1 MYVIMKRKKGVFMK
15 KGLGI
20 LKLIACVAV
29 AVIAAVYYYIQLPA
43 INIHSPGF
51 WKFIIFIMIIATMAV
66 WIMNHD
72 KSKEGRQFVNKMA
85 AKDYIFDFKTR
96 SGALIFKLVGGVT
109 ILLVVIYFVGN
120 ILSSPIINA
129 SKYQKLLTVETRNF
143 TDDIKEVS
151 YDKIPLLDKDS
162 ASIIGT
168 RVMGTMV
175 DMVSQYEV
183 DDMYSQINYKEK
195 PVRVTPLRYGNLI
208 KWFTN
213 HRNGIPAYIRIDM
226 TTQEA
231 ECVRLSEGIKYSESD
246 HFSRYIYRHLRFA
259 YPTYI
264 FDDINFEIDDNGTP
278 YWVCPVKKYNIG
290 LFGGQTVGRVVL
302 CNAITGEMT
311 DYDVKDVPTWVDKVY
326 SAELLIDLYDYNGSL
341 KHGFINSV
349 LSQKDCLK
357 TTDGYNYIAL
367 EDDVWVYTGITS
379 VGQDNSNVGFVLMNQ
394 RTMETRYY
402 EVSGA
407 EEYSAMDSAK
417 GRVQNLGYT
426 ATFPLIINVSSQPTY
441 FMALKDGAGL
451 VKSYAML
458 NIEKYQNVAIGDSVL
473 QCESNY
479 IQLLKDNGIV
489 DETQTEIVD
498 TKNIQGVITK
508 IMPVVVDGNSHM
520 YFMLEGSSSIYD
532 ADVSKYVDIIRYE
545 AGMNISIQYTESTE
559 EKALNTVTGIVSQ
572 IAGKN

>member
-1 MYVIMKRKKGVFMK
+1 VQAGIIKIGRRLVLK
-15 KGLGI
+15 KGLKG
-20 LKLIACVAV
+20 LKAV
-29 AVIAAVYYYIQLPA
+29 AFVVVAAIAALYYYIELPA

-51 WKFIIFIMIIATMAV
+51 WKFIIFVMLIVTVEV
-66 WIMNHD
+66 WLMNHR
-72 KSKEGRQFVNKMA
+72 KAAGGGRYRGNISAKEF
-85 AKDYIFDFKTR
+85 FSDFKTQAG
-96 SGALIFKLVGGVT
+96 SVLFKTAFVCTV
-109 ILLVVIYFVGN
+109 ILVVLYVAGN
-120 ILSSPIINA
+120 ILSSPVINA
-129 SKYQKLLTVETRNF
+129 SKYQQLLKVETRNF

-213 HRNGIPAYIRIDM
+213 HKNGIPAYIRIDM

-231 ECVRLSEGIKYSESD
+231 ECVRLTEGIKYSKSD

-302 CNAITGEMT
+302 CNAVTGEMT
-311 DYDVKDVPTWVDKVY
+311 DYSVDEVPTWVDKVY
-326 SAELLIDLYDYNGSL
+326 SAELLINLYDYNGSL

-426 ATFPLIINVSSQPTY
+426 ATFPLIINISGQPTY

-479 IQLLKDNGIV
+479 IKLLKDNGIV
-489 DETQTEIVD
+489 EEQQPEVKETKKVKDI
-498 TKNIQGVITK
+498 ISK
-508 IMPVVVDGNSHM
+508 IMPVVIDGNTHM
-520 YFMLEGSSSIYD
+520 YIMLSQNDSIYD
-532 ADVSKYVDIIRYE
+532 VDVSKYVDIIKYSE
-545 AGMNISIQYTESTE
+545 GMEITLEYTMDSQ
-559 EKALNTVTGIVSQ
+559 LNKVVGI
-572 IAGKN
+572 IK

>member
-1 MYVIMKRKKGVFMK
+1 MQAGIIKIGRRLVLK
-15 KGLGI
+15 KGLKG
-20 LKLIACVAV
+20 LKAV
-29 AVIAAVYYYIQLPA
+29 AFVVVAAIAALYYYIELPA

-51 WKFIIFIMIIATMAV
+51 WKFIIFVMLIVTVEV
-66 WIMNHD
+66 WLMNHR
-72 KSKEGRQFVNKMA
+72 KAAGGGRYRGNISAKEF
-85 AKDYIFDFKTR
+85 FSDFKTQAG
-96 SGALIFKLVGGVT
+96 SLLFKTAFVCTV
-109 ILLVVIYFVGN
+109 ILVVLYVAGN
-120 ILSSPIINA
+120 ILSSPVINA
-129 SKYQKLLTVETRNF
+129 SKYQQLLKVETRNF

-213 HRNGIPAYIRIDM
+213 HKNGIPAYIRIDM

-231 ECVRLSEGIKYSESD
+231 ECVRLTEGIKYSKSD

-302 CNAITGEMT
+302 CNAVTGEMT
-311 DYDVKDVPTWVDKVY
+311 DYSVDEVPTWVDKVY
-326 SAELLIDLYDYNGSL
+326 SAELLINLYDYNGSL

-426 ATFPLIINVSSQPTY
+426 ATFPLIINISGQPTY

-479 IQLLKDNGIV
+479 IKLLKDNGIV
-489 DETQTEIVD
+489 EEQQPEVKETKKVKDI
-498 TKNIQGVITK
+498 ISK
-508 IMPVVVDGNSHM
+508 IMPVVIDGNTHM
-520 YFMLEGSSSIYD
+520 YIMLSQSDSIYD
-532 ADVSKYVDIIRYE
+532 VDVSKYVDIIKYSE
-545 AGMNISIQYTESTE
+545 GMEITLEYTMDSQ
-559 EKALNTVTGIVSQ
+559 LNKVVGI
-572 IAGKN
+572 IK

>member
-1 MYVIMKRKKGVFMK
+1 MK
-15 KGLGI
+15 KGLKG
-20 LKLIACVAV
+20 LKAV
-29 AVIAAVYYYIQLPA
+29 AFVVVAAIAALYYYIELPA

-51 WKFIIFIMIIATMAV
+51 WKFIIFVMLIVTVEV
-66 WIMNHD
+66 WLMNHR
-72 KSKEGRQFVNKMA
+72 KAAGGGRYRGNISAKEF
-85 AKDYIFDFKTR
+85 FSDFKTQAG
-96 SGALIFKLVGGVT
+96 SVLFKIAFVCTV
-109 ILLVVIYFVGN
+109 ILVVLYVAGN
-120 ILSSPIINA
+120 ILSSPVINA
-129 SKYQKLLTVETRNF
+129 SKYQQLLKVETRNF

-213 HRNGIPAYIRIDM
+213 HKNGIPAYIRIDM

-231 ECVRLSEGIKYSESD
+231 ECVRLTEGIKYSKSD

-302 CNAITGEMT
+302 CNAVTGEMT
-311 DYDVKDVPTWVDKVY
+311 DYSVDEVPTWVDKVY
-326 SAELLIDLYDYNGSL
+326 SAELLINLYDYNGSL

-426 ATFPLIINVSSQPTY
+426 ATFPLIINISGQPTY

-479 IQLLKDNGIV
+479 IKLLKDNGIV
-489 DETQTEIVD
+489 EEQQPEVKETKKVKDI
-498 TKNIQGVITK
+498 ISK
-508 IMPVVVDGNSHM
+508 IMPVVIDGNTHM
-520 YFMLEGSSSIYD
+520 YIMLSQSDSIYD
-532 ADVSKYVDIIRYE
+532 VDVSKYVDIIKYSE
-545 AGMNISIQYTESTE
+545 GMEITLEYTMDSQ
-559 EKALNTVTGIVSQ
+559 LNKVVGI
-572 IAGKN
+572 IK

>member
-1 MYVIMKRKKGVFMK
+1 MK
-15 KGLGI
+15 KGLKG
-20 LKLIACVAV
+20 LKAV
-29 AVIAAVYYYIQLPA
+29 AFVIVAAIAALYYYIELPA

-51 WKFIIFIMIIATMAV
+51 WKFIIFVMLIVTIEV
-66 WIMNHD
+66 WLMNHR
-72 KSKEGRQFVNKMA
+72 KAAGGGRYRGNISAKEF
-85 AKDYIFDFKTR
+85 FSDFKTQAG
-96 SGALIFKLVGGVT
+96 SVLFKTAFVCTV
-109 ILLVVIYFVGN
+109 ILVVLYVAGN
-120 ILSSPIINA
+120 ILSSPVINA
-129 SKYQKLLTVETRNF
+129 SKYQQLLKVETRNF

-168 RVMGTMV
+168 RVMGTRV

-213 HRNGIPAYIRIDM
+213 HKNGIPAYIRIDM

-231 ECVRLSEGIKYSESD
+231 ECVRLTEGIKYSKSD

-302 CNAITGEMT
+302 CNAVTGEMT
-311 DYDVKDVPTWVDKVY
+311 DYSVDEVPTWVDKVY
-326 SAELLIDLYDYNGSL
+326 SAELLINLYDYNGSL

-417 GRVQNLGYT
+417 GRVQDLGYT
-426 ATFPLIINVSSQPTY
+426 ATFPLIINISGQPTY

-479 IQLLKDNGIV
+479 IKLLKDNGIV
-489 DETQTEIVD
+489 EEKQPEVKETKKVKDI
-498 TKNIQGVITK
+498 ISK
-508 IMPVVVDGNSHM
+508 IMPVVIDGNTHM
-520 YFMLEGSSSIYD
+520 YIMLSQNDSIYD
-532 ADVSKYVDIIRYE
+532 VDVSKYVDIIKYSE
-545 AGMNISIQYTESTE
+545 GMEITLEYTMDSQ
-559 EKALNTVTGIVSQ
+559 LNKVVGI
-572 IAGKN
+572 IK

>member
-1 MYVIMKRKKGVFMK
+1 MVQAGIIKIGRRLVLK
-15 KGLGI
+15 KGLKG
-20 LKLIACVAV
+20 LKAV
-29 AVIAAVYYYIQLPA
+29 AFVVVAAIAALYYYIELPA

-51 WKFIIFIMIIATMAV
+51 WKFIIFVMLIVTVEV
-66 WIMNHD
+66 WLMNHR
-72 KSKEGRQFVNKMA
+72 KAAGGGRYRGNISAKEF
-85 AKDYIFDFKTR
+85 FSDFKTQAG
-96 SGALIFKLVGGVT
+96 SVLFKTAFVCTV
-109 ILLVVIYFVGN
+109 ILVVLYVAGN
-120 ILSSPIINA
+120 ILSSPVINA
-129 SKYQKLLTVETRNF
+129 SKYQQLLKVETRNF

-213 HRNGIPAYIRIDM
+213 HKNGIPAYIRIDM

-231 ECVRLSEGIKYSESD
+231 ECVRLTEGIKYSKSD

-259 YPTYI
+259 DPTYI

-302 CNAITGEMT
+302 CNAVTGEMT
-311 DYDVKDVPTWVDKVY
+311 DYSVDEVPTWVDKVY

-426 ATFPLIINVSSQPTY
+426 ATFPLIINISGQPTY

-479 IQLLKDNGIV
+479 IKLLKDNGIV
-489 DETQTEIVD
+489 EEQQPEVKETKKVKDI
-498 TKNIQGVITK
+498 ISK
-508 IMPVVVDGNSHM
+508 IMPVVIDGNTHM
-520 YFMLEGSSSIYD
+520 YIMLSQNDSIYD
-532 ADVSKYVDIIRYE
+532 VDVSKYVDIIKYSE
-545 AGMNISIQYTESTE
+545 GMEITLEYTMDSQ
-559 EKALNTVTGIVSQ
+559 LNKVVGI
-572 IAGKN
+572 IK

>member
-1 MYVIMKRKKGVFMK
+1 
-15 KGLGI
+15 
-20 LKLIACVAV
+20 
-29 AVIAAVYYYIQLPA
+29 
-43 INIHSPGF
+43 
-51 WKFIIFIMIIATMAV
+51 
-66 WIMNHD
+66 
-72 KSKEGRQFVNKMA
+72 
-85 AKDYIFDFKTR
+85 
-96 SGALIFKLVGGVT
+96 
-109 ILLVVIYFVGN
+109 
-120 ILSSPIINA
+120 
-129 SKYQKLLTVETRNF
+129 
-143 TDDIKEVS
+143 
-151 YDKIPLLDKDS
+151 
-162 ASIIGT
+162 
-168 RVMGTMV
+168 MV
-175 DMVSQYEV
+175 DMVSQFEV
-183 DDMYSQINYKEK
+183 SDMYTQINYQNK
-195 PVRVTPLRYGNLI
+195 PVRVTPLQYGSLI

-213 HRNGIPAYIRIDM
+213 HSDGIPAYIRIDM

-231 ECVRLSEGIKYSESD
+231 ECVRLEQKIRYSMSD
-246 HFSRYIYRHLRFA
+246 HFGRNIYRHLRFA
-259 YPTYI
+259 YPTYM
-264 FDDINFEIDDNGTP
+264 FDDISFEIDESGTP
-278 YWVCPVKKYNIG
+278 YWICPVKKYNIG
-290 LFGGQTVGRVVL
+290 LFGGVTIGRVVL
-302 CNAITGEMT
+302 CNAVTGEMT
-311 DYDVKDVPTWVDKVY
+311 DYAVEDVPQWVDRVY
-326 SAELLIDLYDYNGSL
+326 SADMLISLYDYHGTL
-341 KHGFINSV
+341 KHGYFNSV
-349 LSQKDCLK
+349 LSQKDCLV

-367 EDDVWVYTGITS
+367 DDDVWVYTGITS

>member
-1 MYVIMKRKKGVFMK
+1 MQAGIIKIGRRLVLK
-15 KGLGI
+15 KGLKG
-20 LKLIACVAV
+20 LKAV
-29 AVIAAVYYYIQLPA
+29 AFVVVAAIAALYYYIELPA

-51 WKFIIFIMIIATMAV
+51 WKFIIFVMLIVTVEV
-66 WIMNHD
+66 WLMNHR
-72 KSKEGRQFVNKMA
+72 KAAGGGRYRGNISAKEF
-85 AKDYIFDFKTR
+85 FSDFKTQAG
-96 SGALIFKLVGGVT
+96 SVLFKTAFVCTV
-109 ILLVVIYFVGN
+109 ILVVLYVAGN
-120 ILSSPIINA
+120 ILSSPVINA
-129 SKYQKLLTVETRNF
+129 SKYQQLLKVETRIF

-213 HRNGIPAYIRIDM
+213 HKNGIPAYIRIDM

-231 ECVRLSEGIKYSESD
+231 ECVRLTEGIKYSKSD

-302 CNAITGEMT
+302 CNAVTGEMT
-311 DYDVKDVPTWVDKVY
+311 DYSVDEVPTWVDKVY
-326 SAELLIDLYDYNGSL
+326 SAELLINLYDYNGSL

-426 ATFPLIINVSSQPTY
+426 ATFPLIINISGQPTY

-479 IQLLKDNGIV
+479 IKLLKDNGIV
-489 DETQTEIVD
+489 EEQQPEVKETKKVKDI
-498 TKNIQGVITK
+498 ISK
-508 IMPVVVDGNSHM
+508 IMPVVIDGNTHM
-520 YFMLEGSSSIYD
+520 YIMLSQSDSIYD
-532 ADVSKYVDIIRYE
+532 VDVSKYVDIIKYSE
-545 AGMNISIQYTESTE
+545 GMEITLEYTMDSQ
-559 EKALNTVTGIVSQ
+559 LNKVVGI
-572 IAGKN
+572 IK

>member
-1 MYVIMKRKKGVFMK
+1 MK
-15 KGLGI
+15 KGLKG
-20 LKLIACVAV
+20 LKAV
-29 AVIAAVYYYIQLPA
+29 AFVVVAAIAALYYYIELPA

-51 WKFIIFIMIIATMAV
+51 WKFVIFVMLIVTVEV
-66 WIMNHD
+66 WLMNHR
-72 KSKEGRQFVNKMA
+72 KAAGGGRYRGNISAKEF
-85 AKDYIFDFKTR
+85 FSDFKTQAG
-96 SGALIFKLVGGVT
+96 SVLFKTAFVCTV
-109 ILLVVIYFVGN
+109 ILVVLYVAGN
-120 ILSSPIINA
+120 ILSSPVINA
-129 SKYQKLLTVETRNF
+129 SKYQQLLKVETRNF

-213 HRNGIPAYIRIDM
+213 HKNGIPAYIRIDM

-231 ECVRLSEGIKYSESD
+231 ECVRLTEGIKYSKSD

-302 CNAITGEMT
+302 CNAVTGEMT
-311 DYDVKDVPTWVDKVY
+311 DYSVDEVPTWVDKVY
-326 SAELLIDLYDYNGSL
+326 SAELLIGLYDYNGSL

-426 ATFPLIINVSSQPTY
+426 ATFPLIINISGQPTY

-479 IQLLKDNGIV
+479 IKLLKDNGIV
-489 DETQTEIVD
+489 EEQQPEVKETKKVKDI
-498 TKNIQGVITK
+498 ISK
-508 IMPVVVDGNSHM
+508 IMPVVIDGNTHM
-520 YFMLEGSSSIYD
+520 YIMLSQNDSIYD
-532 ADVSKYVDIIRYE
+532 VDVSKYVDIIKYSE
-545 AGMNISIQYTESTE
+545 GMEITLEYTMDSQ
-559 EKALNTVTGIVSQ
+559 LNKVVGI
-572 IAGKN
+572 IK

>member
-1 MYVIMKRKKGVFMK
+1 MK
-15 KGLGI
+15 KGLKG
-20 LKLIACVAV
+20 LKAV
-29 AVIAAVYYYIQLPA
+29 AFVVVAAIAALYYYIELPA

-51 WKFIIFIMIIATMAV
+51 WKFIIFVMLIVTVEV
-66 WIMNHD
+66 WLMNHR
-72 KSKEGRQFVNKMA
+72 KAAGSGRYRGNISAKEF
-85 AKDYIFDFKTR
+85 FSDFKTQAG
-96 SGALIFKLVGGVT
+96 SVLFKTAFVCTV
-109 ILLVVIYFVGN
+109 ILVVLYVAGN
-120 ILSSPIINA
+120 ILSSPVINA
-129 SKYQKLLTVETRNF
+129 SKYQQLLKVETRNF

-213 HRNGIPAYIRIDM
+213 HKNGIPAYIRIDM

-231 ECVRLSEGIKYSESD
+231 ECVRLTEGIKYSKSD

-302 CNAITGEMT
+302 CNAVTGEMT
-311 DYDVKDVPTWVDKVY
+311 DYSVDEVPTWVDKVY
-326 SAELLIDLYDYNGSL
+326 SAELLINLYDYNGSL

-426 ATFPLIINVSSQPTY
+426 ATFPLIINISGQPTY

-479 IQLLKDNGIV
+479 IKLLKDNGIV
-489 DETQTEIVD
+489 EEQQPEVKETKKVKDI
-498 TKNIQGVITK
+498 ISK
-508 IMPVVVDGNSHM
+508 IMPVVIDGNTHM
-520 YFMLEGSSSIYD
+520 YIMLSQSDSIYD
-532 ADVSKYVDIIRYE
+532 VDVSKYVDIIKYSE
-545 AGMNISIQYTESTE
+545 GMEITLEYTMDSQ
-559 EKALNTVTGIVSQ
+559 LNKVVGI
-572 IAGKN
+572 IK

>member
-1 MYVIMKRKKGVFMK
+1 MQAGIIKIGRRLVLK
-15 KGLGI
+15 KGLKG
-20 LKLIACVAV
+20 LKAV
-29 AVIAAVYYYIQLPA
+29 AFVVVAAIAALYYYIELPA
-43 INIHSPGF
+43 VNIHSPGF
-51 WKFIIFIMIIATMAV
+51 WKFIIFVMLIVTVEV
-66 WIMNHD
+66 WLMNHR
-72 KSKEGRQFVNKMA
+72 KAAGGGRYRGNISAKEF
-85 AKDYIFDFKTR
+85 FSDFKTQAG
-96 SGALIFKLVGGVT
+96 SVLFKTAFVCTV
-109 ILLVVIYFVGN
+109 ILVVLYVAGN
-120 ILSSPIINA
+120 ILSSPVINA
-129 SKYQKLLTVETRNF
+129 SKYQQLLKVETRNF

-213 HRNGIPAYIRIDM
+213 HKNGIPAYIRIDM

-231 ECVRLSEGIKYSESD
+231 ECVRLTEGIKYSKSD

-302 CNAITGEMT
+302 CNAVTGEMT
-311 DYDVKDVPTWVDKVY
+311 DYSVDEVPTWVDKVY

-426 ATFPLIINVSSQPTY
+426 ATFPLIINISGQPTY

-479 IQLLKDNGIV
+479 IKLLKDNGIV
-489 DETQTEIVD
+489 EEQQPEVKETKKVKDI
-498 TKNIQGVITK
+498 ISK
-508 IMPVVVDGNSHM
+508 IMPVVIDGNTHM
-520 YFMLEGSSSIYD
+520 YIMLSQNDSIYD
-532 ADVSKYVDIIRYE
+532 VDVSKYVDIIKYSE
-545 AGMNISIQYTESTE
+545 GMEITLEYTMDSQ
-559 EKALNTVTGIVSQ
+559 LNKVVGI
-572 IAGKN
+572 IK

>member
-1 MYVIMKRKKGVFMK
+1 MQAGIIKIGRRLVLK
-15 KGLGI
+15 KGLKG
-20 LKLIACVAV
+20 LKAV
-29 AVIAAVYYYIQLPA
+29 AFVVVAAIAALYYYIELPA

-51 WKFIIFIMIIATMAV
+51 WKFIIFVMLIVTVEV
-66 WIMNHD
+66 WLMNHR
-72 KSKEGRQFVNKMA
+72 KAAGGGRYRGNISAKEF
-85 AKDYIFDFKTR
+85 FSDFKTR
-96 SGALIFKLVGGVT
+96 AGSVLFKTAFVCTV
-109 ILLVVIYFVGN
+109 ILVVLYVAGN
-120 ILSSPIINA
+120 ILSSPVINA
-129 SKYQKLLTVETRNF
+129 SKYQQLIKVETRNF

-213 HRNGIPAYIRIDM
+213 HKNGIPAYIRIDM

-231 ECVRLSEGIKYSESD
+231 ECVRLTEGIKYSKSD

-302 CNAITGEMT
+302 CNAVTGEMT
-311 DYDVKDVPTWVDKVY
+311 DYSVDEVPTWVDKVY
-326 SAELLIDLYDYNGSL
+326 SAELLINLYDYNESL

-426 ATFPLIINVSSQPTY
+426 ATFPLIINISGQPTY

-479 IQLLKDNGIV
+479 IKLLKDNGIV
-489 DETQTEIVD
+489 EEQQPEVKETKKVKDI
-498 TKNIQGVITK
+498 ISK
-508 IMPVVVDGNSHM
+508 IIPVVIDGNTHM
-520 YFMLEGSSSIYD
+520 YIMLSQSDSIYD
-532 ADVSKYVDIIRYE
+532 VDVSKYVDIIRYSE
-545 AGMNISIQYTESTE
+545 GMEIMLEYTMDYQ
-559 EKALNTVTGIVSQ
+559 LNEVVGI
-572 IAGKN
+572 IK

>member
-1 MYVIMKRKKGVFMK
+1 MK
-15 KGLGI
+15 KGLKG
-20 LKLIACVAV
+20 LKAV
-29 AVIAAVYYYIQLPA
+29 AFVVVAAIAALYYYIELPA

-51 WKFIIFIMIIATMAV
+51 WKFIIFVMLIVTVEV
-66 WIMNHD
+66 WLMNHR
-72 KSKEGRQFVNKMA
+72 KAAGGGRYRGNISAKEF
-85 AKDYIFDFKTR
+85 FSDFKTQAG
-96 SGALIFKLVGGVT
+96 SVLFKTAFVCTV
-109 ILLVVIYFVGN
+109 ILVVLYVAGN
-120 ILSSPIINA
+120 ILSSPVINA
-129 SKYQKLLTVETRNF
+129 SKYQQLLKVETRNF

-213 HRNGIPAYIRIDM
+213 HKNGIPAYIRIDM

-231 ECVRLSEGIKYSESD
+231 ECVRLTEGIKYSKSD

-278 YWVCPVKKYNIG
+278 YWVCPVKKYDIG

-302 CNAITGEMT
+302 CNAVTGEMT
-311 DYDVKDVPTWVDKVY
+311 DYSVDEVPTWVDKVY
-326 SAELLIDLYDYNGSL
+326 SAELLINLYDYNGSL

-426 ATFPLIINVSSQPTY
+426 ATFPLIINISGQPTY

-479 IQLLKDNGIV
+479 IKLLKDNGIV
-489 DETQTEIVD
+489 EEQQPEVKETKKVKDI
-498 TKNIQGVITK
+498 ISK
-508 IMPVVVDGNSHM
+508 IMPVVIDGNTHM
-520 YFMLEGSSSIYD
+520 YIMLSQNDSIYD
-532 ADVSKYVDIIRYE
+532 VDVSKYVDIIKYSE
-545 AGMNISIQYTESTE
+545 GMEITLEYTMDSQ
-559 EKALNTVTGIVSQ
+559 LNKVVGI
-572 IAGKN
+572 IK

>member
-1 MYVIMKRKKGVFMK
+1 
-15 KGLGI
+15 
-20 LKLIACVAV
+20 
-29 AVIAAVYYYIQLPA
+29 
-43 INIHSPGF
+43 
-51 WKFIIFIMIIATMAV
+51 MAV

-208 KWFTN
+208 KWFAN

>member
-1 MYVIMKRKKGVFMK
+1 MQAGIIKIGRRLVLK
-15 KGLGI
+15 KGLKG
-20 LKLIACVAV
+20 LKVVAFVVV
-29 AVIAAVYYYIQLPA
+29 AAIAALYYYIELPA

-51 WKFIIFIMIIATMAV
+51 WKFIIFVMLIVTVEV
-66 WIMNHD
+66 WLMNHR
-72 KSKEGRQFVNKMA
+72 KAAGGGRYRGNISAKEF
-85 AKDYIFDFKTR
+85 FSDFKTQAG
-96 SGALIFKLVGGVT
+96 SVLFKIAFVCTV
-109 ILLVVIYFVGN
+109 ILVVLYVAGN
-120 ILSSPIINA
+120 ILSSPVINA
-129 SKYQKLLTVETRNF
+129 SKYQQLLKVETRNF

-213 HRNGIPAYIRIDM
+213 HKNGIPAYIRIDM

-231 ECVRLSEGIKYSESD
+231 ECVRLTEGIKYSKSD

-302 CNAITGEMT
+302 CNAVTGEMT
-311 DYDVKDVPTWVDKVY
+311 DYSVDEVPTWVDKVY
-326 SAELLIDLYDYNGSL
+326 SAELLIGLYDYNGSL

-426 ATFPLIINVSSQPTY
+426 ATFPLIINISGQPTY

-479 IQLLKDNGIV
+479 IKLLKDNGIV
-489 DETQTEIVD
+489 EEQQPEVKETKKVKDI
-498 TKNIQGVITK
+498 ISK
-508 IMPVVVDGNSHM
+508 IMPVVIDGNTHM
-520 YFMLEGSSSIYD
+520 YIMLSQSDSIYD
-532 ADVSKYVDIIRYE
+532 VDVSKYVDIIKYSE
-545 AGMNISIQYTESTE
+545 GMEITLEYTMDSQ
-559 EKALNTVTGIVSQ
+559 LNKVVGI
-572 IAGKN
+572 IK

>member
-1 MYVIMKRKKGVFMK
+1 MQAGIIKIGRRLVLK
-15 KGLGI
+15 KGLKG
-20 LKLIACVAV
+20 LKAV
-29 AVIAAVYYYIQLPA
+29 AFVVVAAIAALYYYIELPA

-51 WKFIIFIMIIATMAV
+51 WKFIIFVMLIVTVEV
-66 WIMNHD
+66 WLMNHR
-72 KSKEGRQFVNKMA
+72 KAAGGGRYRGNISAKEF
-85 AKDYIFDFKTR
+85 FSDFKTQAG
-96 SGALIFKLVGGVT
+96 SVLFKTAFVCTV
-109 ILLVVIYFVGN
+109 ILVVLYVAGN
-120 ILSSPIINA
+120 ILSSPVINA
-129 SKYQKLLTVETRNF
+129 SKYQQLLTVETRNF

-183 DDMYSQINYKEK
+183 DGMYSQINYKEK

-213 HRNGIPAYIRIDM
+213 HKNGIPAYIRIDM

-231 ECVRLSEGIKYSESD
+231 ECVRLTEGIKYSKSD

-302 CNAITGEMT
+302 CNAVTGEMT
-311 DYDVKDVPTWVDKVY
+311 DYSVDEVPTWVDKVY
-326 SAELLIDLYDYNGSL
+326 SAELLINLYDYNGSL

-426 ATFPLIINVSSQPTY
+426 ATFPLIINISGQPTY

-479 IQLLKDNGIV
+479 IKLLKDNGIV
-489 DETQTEIVD
+489 EEQQPEVKETKKVKDI
-498 TKNIQGVITK
+498 ISK
-508 IMPVVVDGNSHM
+508 IMPVVIDGNTHM
-520 YFMLEGSSSIYD
+520 YIMLSQSDSIYD
-532 ADVSKYVDIIRYE
+532 VDVSKYVDIIKYSE
-545 AGMNISIQYTESTE
+545 GMEITLEYTMDSQ
-559 EKALNTVTGIVSQ
+559 LNKVVGI
-572 IAGKN
+572 IK

>member
-1 MYVIMKRKKGVFMK
+1 MK

-417 GRVQNLGYT
+417 GRLQNLGYT

>member
-1 MYVIMKRKKGVFMK
+1 MK
-15 KGLGI
+15 KGLKG
-20 LKLIACVAV
+20 LKAV
-29 AVIAAVYYYIQLPA
+29 AFVVVAAIAALYYYIELPA

-51 WKFIIFIMIIATMAV
+51 WKFIIFVMLIVTVEV
-66 WIMNHD
+66 WLMNHR
-72 KSKEGRQFVNKMA
+72 KAAGGGRYRGNISAKEF
-85 AKDYIFDFKTR
+85 FSDFKTQAG
-96 SGALIFKLVGGVT
+96 SVLFKTAFVCTV
-109 ILLVVIYFVGN
+109 ILVVLYVAGN
-120 ILSSPIINA
+120 ILSSPVINA
-129 SKYQKLLTVETRNF
+129 SKYQQLLKVETRNF

-213 HRNGIPAYIRIDM
+213 HKNGIPAYIRIDM

-231 ECVRLSEGIKYSESD
+231 ECVRLTEGIKYSKSD

-302 CNAITGEMT
+302 CNAVTGEMT
-311 DYDVKDVPTWVDKVY
+311 DYSVDEVPTWVDKVY
-326 SAELLIDLYDYNGSL
+326 SAELLINLYDYNGSL

-426 ATFPLIINVSSQPTY
+426 ATFPLIINISGQPTY

-479 IQLLKDNGIV
+479 IKLLKDNGIV
-489 DETQTEIVD
+489 EEQQPEVKETKKVKDI
-498 TKNIQGVITK
+498 ISK
-508 IMPVVVDGNSHM
+508 IMPVVIDGNTHM
-520 YFMLEGSSSIYD
+520 YIMLSQSDSIYD
-532 ADVSKYVDIIRYE
+532 VDVSKYVDIIKYSE
-545 AGMNISIQYTESTE
+545 GMEITLEYTMDSQ
-559 EKALNTVTGIVSQ
+559 LNKVVGI
-572 IAGKN
+572 IK

>member
-1 MYVIMKRKKGVFMK
+1 MQAGIIKIGRRLVLK
-15 KGLGI
+15 KGLKG
-20 LKLIACVAV
+20 LKAV
-29 AVIAAVYYYIQLPA
+29 AFVVVAAIAALYYYIELPA

-51 WKFIIFIMIIATMAV
+51 WKFIIFVMLIVTVEV
-66 WIMNHD
+66 WLMNHR
-72 KSKEGRQFVNKMA
+72 KAAGGGRYRGNISAKEF
-85 AKDYIFDFKTR
+85 FSDFKTQAG
-96 SGALIFKLVGGVT
+96 SVLFKTAFVCTV
-109 ILLVVIYFVGN
+109 ILVVLYVAGN
-120 ILSSPIINA
+120 ILSSPVINA
-129 SKYQKLLTVETRNF
+129 SKYQQLLKVETRNF

-213 HRNGIPAYIRIDM
+213 HKNGIPAYIRIDM

-231 ECVRLSEGIKYSESD
+231 ECVRLTEGIKYSKSD

-302 CNAITGEMT
+302 CNAVTGEMT
-311 DYDVKDVPTWVDKVY
+311 DYSVDEVPTWVDKVY

-426 ATFPLIINVSSQPTY
+426 ATFPLIINISGQPTY

-479 IQLLKDNGIV
+479 IKLLKDNGIV
-489 DETQTEIVD
+489 EEQQPEVKETKKVKDI
-498 TKNIQGVITK
+498 ISK
-508 IMPVVVDGNSHM
+508 IIPVVIDGNTHM
-520 YFMLEGSSSIYD
+520 YIMLSQNDSIYD
-532 ADVSKYVDIIRYE
+532 VDVSKYVDIIKYSE
-545 AGMNISIQYTESTE
+545 GMEITLEYTMDSQ
-559 EKALNTVTGIVSQ
+559 LNKVVGI
-572 IAGKN
+572 IK

>member
-1 MYVIMKRKKGVFMK
+1 LK
-15 KGLGI
+15 KGLKG
-20 LKLIACVAV
+20 LKAV
-29 AVIAAVYYYIQLPA
+29 AFVVVAAIAALYYYIELPA

-51 WKFIIFIMIIATMAV
+51 WKFIIFVMLIVTVEV
-66 WIMNHD
+66 WLMNHR
-72 KSKEGRQFVNKMA
+72 KAAGGGRYRGNISAKEF
-85 AKDYIFDFKTR
+85 FSDFKTQAG
-96 SGALIFKLVGGVT
+96 SVLFKTAFVCTV
-109 ILLVVIYFVGN
+109 ILVVLYVAGN
-120 ILSSPIINA
+120 ILSSPVINA
-129 SKYQKLLTVETRNF
+129 SKYQQLLKVETRNF

-213 HRNGIPAYIRIDM
+213 HKNGIPAYIRIDM

-231 ECVRLSEGIKYSESD
+231 ECVRLTEGIKYSKSD

-302 CNAITGEMT
+302 CNAVTGEMT
-311 DYDVKDVPTWVDKVY
+311 DYSVDEVPTWVDKVY
-326 SAELLIDLYDYNGSL
+326 SAELLIGLYDYNGSL

-426 ATFPLIINVSSQPTY
+426 ATFPLIINISGQPTY

-479 IQLLKDNGIV
+479 IKLLKDNGIV
-489 DETQTEIVD
+489 EEQQPEVKETKKVKDI
-498 TKNIQGVITK
+498 ISK
-508 IMPVVVDGNSHM
+508 IMPVVIDGNTHM
-520 YFMLEGSSSIYD
+520 YIMLSQSDSIYD
-532 ADVSKYVDIIRYE
+532 VDVSKYVDIIKYSE
-545 AGMNISIQYTESTE
+545 GMEITLEYTMDSQ
-559 EKALNTVTGIVSQ
+559 LNKVVGI
-572 IAGKN
+572 IK

>member
-1 MYVIMKRKKGVFMK
+1 MQAGIIKIGRRLVLK
-15 KGLGI
+15 KGLKG
-20 LKLIACVAV
+20 LKAV
-29 AVIAAVYYYIQLPA
+29 AFVVVAAIAALYYYIELPA

-51 WKFIIFIMIIATMAV
+51 WKFIIFVMLIVTVEV
-66 WIMNHD
+66 WLMNHR
-72 KSKEGRQFVNKMA
+72 KAAGGGRYRGNISAKEFFN
-85 AKDYIFDFKTR
+85 DFKTQVG
-96 SGALIFKLVGGVT
+96 SVLFKTAFVCTV
-109 ILLVVIYFVGN
+109 ILVVLYVAGK
-120 ILSSPIINA
+120 ILSSPVINA
-129 SKYQKLLTVETRNF
+129 SKYQQLLKVETRNF

-213 HRNGIPAYIRIDM
+213 HKNGIPAYIRIDM

-231 ECVRLSEGIKYSESD
+231 ECVRLTEGIKYSKSD

-302 CNAITGEMT
+302 CNAVTGEMT
-311 DYDVKDVPTWVDKVY
+311 DYSVDEVPTWVDKVY
-326 SAELLIDLYDYNGSL
+326 SAELLINLYDYNGSL

-426 ATFPLIINVSSQPTY
+426 ATFPLIINISGQPTY

-479 IQLLKDNGIV
+479 IKLLKDNGIV
-489 DETQTEIVD
+489 EEQQPEVKETKKVKDI
-498 TKNIQGVITK
+498 ISK
-508 IMPVVVDGNSHM
+508 IMPVVIDGNTHM
-520 YFMLEGSSSIYD
+520 YIMLSQNDSIYD
-532 ADVSKYVDIIRYE
+532 VDVSKYVDIIKYSE
-545 AGMNISIQYTESTE
+545 GMEITLEYTMDSQ
-559 EKALNTVTGIVSQ
+559 LNKVVGI
-572 IAGKN
+572 IK

>member
-1 MYVIMKRKKGVFMK
+1 MQAGIIKIGRRLVLK
-15 KGLGI
+15 KGLKG
-20 LKLIACVAV
+20 LKAV
-29 AVIAAVYYYIQLPA
+29 AFVVVAAIAALYYYIELPA

-51 WKFIIFIMIIATMAV
+51 WKFIIFVMLIVTVEV
-66 WIMNHD
+66 WLMNHR
-72 KSKEGRQFVNKMA
+72 KAAGGGRYRGNISAKEF
-85 AKDYIFDFKTR
+85 FSDFKTQAG
-96 SGALIFKLVGGVT
+96 SVLFKTAFVCTV
-109 ILLVVIYFVGN
+109 ILVVLYVAGN
-120 ILSSPIINA
+120 ILSSPVINA
-129 SKYQKLLTVETRNF
+129 SKYQQLLKVETRNF

-183 DDMYSQINYKEK
+183 DNMYSQINYKEK

-213 HRNGIPAYIRIDM
+213 HKNGIPAYIRIDM

-231 ECVRLSEGIKYSESD
+231 ECVRLTEGIKYSKSD

-302 CNAITGEMT
+302 CNAVTGEMT
-311 DYDVKDVPTWVDKVY
+311 DYSVDEVPTWVDKVY
-326 SAELLIDLYDYNGSL
+326 SAELLIGLYDYNGSL

-426 ATFPLIINVSSQPTY
+426 ATFPLIINVSGQPTY

-479 IQLLKDNGIV
+479 IKLLKDNGIV
-489 DETQTEIVD
+489 EEQQPEVKETKKVKDI
-498 TKNIQGVITK
+498 ISK
-508 IMPVVVDGNSHM
+508 IIPVVIDGNTHM
-520 YFMLEGSSSIYD
+520 YIMLSQSDSIYD
-532 ADVSKYVDIIRYE
+532 VDVSKYVDIIRYSE
-545 AGMNISIQYTESTE
+545 GMEIMLEYTMDYQ
-559 EKALNTVTGIVSQ
+559 LNEVVGI
-572 IAGKN
+572 IK

>member
-1 MYVIMKRKKGVFMK
+1 MKAGIIKIGRRLVLK
-15 KGLGI
+15 KGLKGI
-20 LKLIACVAV
+20 KAVAFVVVAV
-29 AVIAAVYYYIQLPA
+29 VAALYYYIELPA

-51 WKFIIFIMIIATMAV
+51 WKFIIFVMLIVTVEV
-66 WIMNHD
+66 WLMNHR
-72 KSKEGRQFVNKMA
+72 KAAGGGRYRGNISAKEF
-85 AKDYIFDFKTR
+85 FSDFKTQAG
-96 SGALIFKLVGGVT
+96 SVLFKTAFVCTV
-109 ILLVVIYFVGN
+109 ILVVLYVAGN
-120 ILSSPIINA
+120 ILSSPVINA
-129 SKYQKLLTVETRNF
+129 SKYQQLLKVETRNF

-213 HRNGIPAYIRIDM
+213 HKNGIPAYIRIDM

-231 ECVRLSEGIKYSESD
+231 ECVRLTEGIKYSKSD

-302 CNAITGEMT
+302 CNAVTGEMT
-311 DYDVKDVPTWVDKVY
+311 DYSVDEVPTWVDKVY

-426 ATFPLIINVSSQPTY
+426 ATFPLIINISGQPTY

-479 IQLLKDNGIV
+479 IKLLKDNGIV
-489 DETQTEIVD
+489 EEQQPEVKETKKVKDI
-498 TKNIQGVITK
+498 ISK
-508 IMPVVVDGNSHM
+508 IMPVVIDGNTHM
-520 YFMLEGSSSIYD
+520 YIMLSQNDSIYD
-532 ADVSKYVDIIRYE
+532 VDVSKYVDIIKYSE
-545 AGMNISIQYTESTE
+545 GMEITLEYTMDYQ
-559 EKALNTVTGIVSQ
+559 LNEVVGI
-572 IAGKN
+572 IK

>member
-1 MYVIMKRKKGVFMK
+1 MK

-43 INIHSPGF
+43 INIHSPSF

>member
-1 MYVIMKRKKGVFMK
+1 MQAGIIKIGRRLVLK
-15 KGLGI
+15 KGLKG
-20 LKLIACVAV
+20 LKAV
-29 AVIAAVYYYIQLPA
+29 AFVVVAAIAALYYYIELPA

-51 WKFIIFIMIIATMAV
+51 WKFIIFVMLIVTVEV
-66 WIMNHD
+66 WLMNHR
-72 KSKEGRQFVNKMA
+72 KAAGGGRYRGNISAKEF
-85 AKDYIFDFKTR
+85 FSDFKTQAG
-96 SGALIFKLVGGVT
+96 SVLFKIAFVCTV
-109 ILLVVIYFVGN
+109 ILVVLYVAGN
-120 ILSSPIINA
+120 ILSSPVINA
-129 SKYQKLLTVETRNF
+129 SKYQQLLTVETRNF

-213 HRNGIPAYIRIDM
+213 HKNGIPAYIRIDM

-231 ECVRLSEGIKYSESD
+231 ECVRLTEGIKYSKSD

-302 CNAITGEMT
+302 CNAVTGEMT
-311 DYDVKDVPTWVDKVY
+311 DYSVDEVPTWVDKVY
-326 SAELLIDLYDYNGSL
+326 SAELLINLYDYNGSL

-426 ATFPLIINVSSQPTY
+426 ATFPLIINISGQPTY

-479 IQLLKDNGIV
+479 IKLLKDNGIV
-489 DETQTEIVD
+489 EEQQPEVKETKKVKDI
-498 TKNIQGVITK
+498 ISK
-508 IMPVVVDGNSHM
+508 IMPVVIDGNTHM
-520 YFMLEGSSSIYD
+520 YIMLSQSDSIYD
-532 ADVSKYVDIIRYE
+532 VDVSKYVDIIKYSE
-545 AGMNISIQYTESTE
+545 GMEITLEYTMDSQ
-559 EKALNTVTGIVSQ
+559 LNKVVGI
-572 IAGKN
+572 IK

>member
-1 MYVIMKRKKGVFMK
+1 MVQAGIIKIGRRLVLK
-15 KGLGI
+15 KGLKG
-20 LKLIACVAV
+20 LKAV
-29 AVIAAVYYYIQLPA
+29 AFVVVAAIAVLYYYIELPA

-51 WKFIIFIMIIATMAV
+51 WKFIIFVMLIVTVEV
-66 WIMNHD
+66 WLMNHR
-72 KSKEGRQFVNKMA
+72 KAAGGGRYRGNISAKEF
-85 AKDYIFDFKTR
+85 FSDFKTQAG
-96 SGALIFKLVGGVT
+96 SVLFKTAFVCTV
-109 ILLVVIYFVGN
+109 ILVVLYVAGN
-120 ILSSPIINA
+120 ILSSPVINA
-129 SKYQKLLTVETRNF
+129 SKYQQLLKVETRNF

-213 HRNGIPAYIRIDM
+213 HKNGIPAYIRIDM

-231 ECVRLSEGIKYSESD
+231 ECVRLTEGIKYSKSD

-264 FDDINFEIDDNGTP
+264 FDDINFEIDDNGIP

-302 CNAITGEMT
+302 CNAVTGEMT
-311 DYDVKDVPTWVDKVY
+311 DYSVDEVPTWVDKVY
-326 SAELLIDLYDYNGSL
+326 SAELLINLYDYNGSL

-426 ATFPLIINVSSQPTY
+426 ATFPLIINISGQPTY

-479 IQLLKDNGIV
+479 IKLLKDNGIV
-489 DETQTEIVD
+489 EEQQPEVKETKKVKDI
-498 TKNIQGVITK
+498 ISK
-508 IMPVVVDGNSHM
+508 IMPVVIDGNTHM
-520 YFMLEGSSSIYD
+520 YIMLSQNDSIYD
-532 ADVSKYVDIIRYE
+532 VDVSKYVDIIKYSE
-545 AGMNISIQYTESTE
+545 GMEITLEYTMDSQ
-559 EKALNTVTGIVSQ
+559 LNKVVGI
-572 IAGKN
+572 IK

>member
-1 MYVIMKRKKGVFMK
+1 MK

-231 ECVRLSEGIKYSESD
+231 ESVRHSEGIKYSESD

-458 NIEKYQNVAIGDSVL
+458 NIEKYQNVAIG
-473 QCESNY
+473 ESNY

>member
-1 MYVIMKRKKGVFMK
+1 MK

-226 TTQEA
+226 TTLEA

-367 EDDVWVYTGITS
+367 EDDVWVSTGITS

>member
-1 MYVIMKRKKGVFMK
+1 MKAGIIKIGRRLVLK
-15 KGLGI
+15 KGLKG
-20 LKLIACVAV
+20 LKAV
-29 AVIAAVYYYIQLPA
+29 AFVVVAAVAALYYYIELPA

-51 WKFIIFIMIIATMAV
+51 WKFIIFVMLIVTVEV
-66 WIMNHD
+66 WLMNHR
-72 KSKEGRQFVNKMA
+72 KAAGGGRYRGNISAKEF
-85 AKDYIFDFKTR
+85 FSDFKTQAG
-96 SGALIFKLVGGVT
+96 SVLFKTAFVCTV
-109 ILLVVIYFVGN
+109 ILVVLYVAGN
-120 ILSSPIINA
+120 ILSSPVINA
-129 SKYQKLLTVETRNF
+129 SKYQQLLKVETRNF

-213 HRNGIPAYIRIDM
+213 HKNGIPAYIRIDM

-231 ECVRLSEGIKYSESD
+231 ECVRLTEGIKYSKSD

-302 CNAITGEMT
+302 CNAVTGEMT
-311 DYDVKDVPTWVDKVY
+311 DYSVDEVPTWVDKVY

-426 ATFPLIINVSSQPTY
+426 ATFPLIINISGQPTY

-479 IQLLKDNGIV
+479 IKLLKDNGIV
-489 DETQTEIVD
+489 EEQQPEVKETKKVKDI
-498 TKNIQGVITK
+498 ISK
-508 IMPVVVDGNSHM
+508 IMPVVIDGNTHM
-520 YFMLEGSSSIYD
+520 YIMLSQNDSIYD
-532 ADVSKYVDIIRYE
+532 VDVSKYVDVIKYSEGMEITLEYTMDSRLNKVVGII
-545 AGMNISIQYTESTE
+545 
-559 EKALNTVTGIVSQ
+559 K
-572 IAGKN
+572 